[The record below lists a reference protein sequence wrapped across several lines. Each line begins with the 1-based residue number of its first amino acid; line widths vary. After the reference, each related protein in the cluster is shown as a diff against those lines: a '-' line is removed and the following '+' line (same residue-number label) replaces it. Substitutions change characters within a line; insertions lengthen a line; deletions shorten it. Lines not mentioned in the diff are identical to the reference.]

1 MILRRKFLT
10 ALLVAPALLRVQPA
24 HAVPEIDTPAPPLAG
39 ELFSGERF
47 DLERMRGKVVLIN
60 FYSSYCRYCAYE
72 IGLLESVYEKYRDA
86 GLEVIAIGVD
96 SLEDRERVA
105 RNLGMYHLPGTMAAT
120 LTRNGFGGRYPT
132 PTAFIVDRQG
142 FLRLKITGA
151 KTPRHYRETIL
162 PLLDDAPAR

>member
-24 HAVPEIDTPAPPLAG
+24 HAVPEIDAPAPPLAG

-72 IGLLESVYEKYRDA
+72 IGLLESEIATLRSVLGEP
-86 GLEVIAIGVD
+86 VIRLD
-96 SLEDRERVA
+96 SLRLVR
-105 RNLGMYHLPGTMAAT
+105 RG
-120 LTRNGFGGRYPT
+120 PT
-132 PTAFIVDRQG
+132 GKGI
-142 FLRLKITGA
+142 
-151 KTPRHYRETIL
+151 
-162 PLLDDAPAR
+162 